1 VLVAYFT
8 TPAELGPMLCKETSQ
23 TFTQTLL
30 SFDLAGS
37 ALLTSSVTF
46 LILALNLGGN
56 ILPWDHPFIIA
67 SFILF
72 FVLGAALIHVER
84 HADKPVMPLHM
95 LFNIPRGNLIFSN
108 FLTCMTMNTIL
119 FNIPLYFQAVMLDS
133 PTRSGT
139 RLILP
144 FLMNMAAAFTTG
156 NFISYSLR
164 LQPTLILGG
173 VLIVMG
179 SIALTVMGENLPTW
193 AYSWLISLATGGQGF
208 NFPTISIAI
217 LAVSDPEDMA
227 VATSTLILFR
237 SLGTVMGVAVSSLV
251 TQNGLTYFL
260 NKEVTGPGRE
270 DVIRDVRRS
279 VEAVVGLEG
288 KVRDQGTS
296 QILSSRMN

>member
-1 VLVAYFT
+1 
-8 TPAELGPMLCKETSQ
+8 MLCRERPQ
-23 TFTQTLL
+23 TFLQTLL

-37 ALLTSSVTF
+37 ALLTTSVTF

-56 ILPWDHPFIIA
+56 ILPWTHPIIIA

-72 FVLGAALIHVER
+72 FILGTALISVEKR
-84 HADKPVMPLHM
+84 AEKPVMPLHM
-95 LFNIPRGNLIFSN
+95 LYHSPRGNLIFSN

-139 RLILP
+139 RLIIP
-144 FLMNMAAAFTTG
+144 FLMNMAAAFGTG

-164 LQPTLILGG
+164 LQPSLIVGGFLIL
-173 VLIVMG
+173 LG
-179 SIALTVMGENLPTW
+179 SIALTLMPANLPTW
-193 AYSWLISLATGGQGF
+193 IYSWLIALATGGQGF

-227 VATSTLILFR
+227 VATSTLMLFR

-251 TQNGLTYFL
+251 TQNMLVHFL
-260 NKEVTGPGRE
+260 EKTVTGPGAG

-279 VEAVVGLEG
+279 VEAVVGLSG
-288 KVRDQGTS
+288 SVQVQGMFLPFYGS
-296 QILSSRMN
+296 YGGDG

>member
-1 VLVAYFT
+1 
-8 TPAELGPMLCKETSQ
+8 MLCKERPQ
-23 TFTQTLL
+23 TFMQTLL

-37 ALLTSSVTF
+37 ALLTTSVTF

-56 ILPWDHPFIIA
+56 ILPWNHPIIVT
-67 SFILF
+67 SFLLF
-72 FVLGAALIHVER
+72 FVLGTALIYVEQR
-84 HADKPVMPLHM
+84 AEKPVMPLHM
-95 LFNIPRGNLIFSN
+95 LYHSPRGNLIFSN

-139 RLILP
+139 RLIVP
-144 FLMNMAAAFTTG
+144 FLMNMVAAFGTG

-164 LQPTLILGG
+164 LQPTLIVGG
-173 VLIVMG
+173 VLILAG
-179 SIALTVMGENLPTW
+179 SIALTLMPANLPTW
-193 AYSWLISLATGGQGF
+193 AYSWLIALATGGQGF

-251 TQNGLTYFL
+251 TQNGLAYFL
-260 NKEVTGPGRE
+260 EKGVTGPGAAE
-270 DVIRDVRRS
+270 VIREVRRS
-279 VEAVVGLEG
+279 VEAVVGLKG
-288 KVRDQGTS
+288 SAQAQGMYYCLPCS
-296 QILSSRMN
+296 IISMLICGDSY